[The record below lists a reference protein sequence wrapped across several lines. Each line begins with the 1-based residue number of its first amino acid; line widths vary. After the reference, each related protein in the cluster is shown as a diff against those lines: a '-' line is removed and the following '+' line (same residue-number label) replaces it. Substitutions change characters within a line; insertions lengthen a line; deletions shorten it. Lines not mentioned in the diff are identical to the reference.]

1 MLLLSGNFI
10 ITITRVSFGTD
21 SQKTKKLKIKRKVNN
36 LSSNVAIYAFSTF
49 DDFCDF
55 CLYINATTNFK
66 PLIAKIKKVI
76 LYKYN
81 SKYYL
86 ALNNFRASESILKSF
101 CSSIVE
107 FSSFV
112 NNSDLFESKLV
123 EYGEIIIKN
132 NAISTCLKHFSK

>member
-1 MLLLSGNFI
+1 MLLLNGNFI
-10 ITITRVSFGTD
+10 ITITRVSSSTD
-21 SQKTKKLKIKRKVNN
+21 LQKSKNLKIKRKVNN
-36 LSSNVAIYAFSTF
+36 LSGNVAIYAFNSF

-55 CLYINATTNFK
+55 CTYIKTANNLNL
-66 PLIAKIKKVI
+66 LITKIKKVV

-86 ALNNFRASESILKSF
+86 ALNNFRASETILKSF

-112 NNSDLFESKLV
+112 NNSNLFESKLL
-123 EYGEIIIKN
+123 EYGEIIIKH
-132 NAISTCLKHFSK
+132 NAISTYLKHFSK